1 MPVNQVIL
9 PLKDRNSDVYRI
21 IDMYRFAFPVL
32 AAETSCVSL
41 CPTKILLYFL
51 RFCSTCYFTEETP
64 MDLVRPKKESR
75 AKKLYFVSFNLEKTR
90 RLLFAVNRL
99 FLKIRNNKRT
109 RMAGVVHSKS
119 LFQQRKI
126 TPCSHH
132 RVFFTE
138 RLVGSFLSPFS
149 TPNFADCGIIS
160 VRALMVSTRGDKN
173 RIQKKQERYL
183 GNQCVKKCS
192 STVR

>member
-1 MPVNQVIL
+1 
-9 PLKDRNSDVYRI
+9 
-21 IDMYRFAFPVL
+21 
-32 AAETSCVSL
+32 
-41 CPTKILLYFL
+41 
-51 RFCSTCYFTEETP
+51 

-75 AKKLYFVSFNLEKTR
+75 AKKHYFVSFNLEKTR

-119 LFQQRKI
+119 FFQQRKI
-126 TPCSHH
+126 KPCSHH

-149 TPNFADCGIIS
+149 TPNFTDCGIIS
-160 VRALMVSTRGDKN
+160 VRALTVSTRGDKN
-173 RIQKKQERYL
+173 HIQKKQERYL